1 MNNPTESF
9 EPTGY
14 QDDENGGTLGRTGNN
29 EDPTPPQKKKSL
41 IFPLMIG
48 GIVVVGALGLYFMF
62 VKPQPRPEQAPP
74 AQQQAQQQ
82 EADPADPVAA
92 GTDPFGDTANQPSVD
107 PTVDPAAAAPV
118 GTIDPVTGLPVQAAQ
133 AAAPAGLDPLTGL
146 PMQTAP
152 APATAPAAVDP
163 MTGLPVQGQPVQG
176 QVAPAPAVGTD
187 PFGNMAVQPA
197 VQQPGSLPQE
207 TAPSGTPQASPLDAS
222 SPEAATPVS
231 APVLSNDPLAQFKDM
246 LAPIDG
252 RVTTLEGKVGKLET
266 SMDGLSKKVDALGGK
281 RPAVAPRAPAKK
293 RVVREQP
300 RSNSIKVE
308 QSYRVA
314 PPVSRVI
321 IDDGRV
327 APRNDVVTVER
338 PQQTETIRAGAPTCT
353 IQAITAGRAW
363 TRRSDGSFVSYAEG
377 DTWVNGQQIE
387 TIDPQKGI
395 RAGGRWICM

>member
-1 MNNPTESF
+1 MNNSTENF

-14 QDDENGGTLGRTGNN
+14 QDDENGGTLGRTGLN
-29 EDPTPPQKKKSL
+29 EDPTPPQKKKSMV
-41 IFPLMIG
+41 FPIVIG
-48 GIVVVGALGLYFMF
+48 TIVVVGGALAYFMF
-62 VKPQPRPEQAPP
+62 LKPQPRPQQAPQQQQ
-74 AQQQAQQQ
+74 QQQAETPAV
-82 EADPADPVAA
+82 EAEAPAAN
-92 GTDPFGDTANQPSVD
+92 DPFGDAAAPAVD
-107 PTVDPAAAAPV
+107 PSAAAAPTLDPLTTLPVQNDPAAA
-118 GTIDPVTGLPVQAAQ
+118 PVTLDANGLPIQNPALGAT
-133 AAAPAGLDPLTGL
+133 APAPAGLDASGL
-146 PMQTAP
+146 PIQGPQAGIPGAMLPSAGTTAVDPLNAAAPQPTAP
-152 APATAPAAVDP
+152 AT
-163 MTGLPVQGQPVQG
+163 
-176 QVAPAPAVGTD
+176 
-187 PFGNMAVQPA
+187 PF
-197 VQQPGSLPQE
+197 
-207 TAPSGTPQASPLDAS
+207 D
-222 SPEAATPVS
+222 AATPPVATPEVVNPVAAPVA

-252 RVTTLEGKVGKLET
+252 RVTTLEGKVDKLET
-266 SMDGLSKKVDALGGK
+266 SMDGLSKKVDAMGAK
-281 RPAVAPRAPAKK
+281 RPAAPVRAPAKK

-327 APRNDVVTVER
+327 APRADVVNIER
-338 PQQTETIRAGAPTCT
+338 PQQAEPIRAGAPTCT